1 MFGSTGTPWGGWPV
15 WAPLAVACAA
25 AVLTPSAQAARL
37 ALVIGN
43 AAYPDSPLKNPVNDA
58 QDMASKLTSLGF
70 QVEKVENL
78 RKSQIGRTL
87 SGFASRIR
95 PGDEVVVFYAGHGLQ
110 VKGVNYLPAVDA
122 DIQTEDD
129 VPLNSLSVNALM
141 DRLEEAKAGVKL
153 VFLDACRNNPYARA
167 FRSASRGLA
176 RVEGAPSGTLIL
188 FATRPGSVAADGT
201 GRNGLYTSQLLRFM
215 GTPGLNVESMHK
227 KVAAEVETASRGAQE
242 PWTEGSLKGDFYFN
256 SVVIQ
261 PPAPPVDA
269 EQQAW
274 EAAQRLNTLR
284 AYEAY
289 LSQYPQGKFA
299 PAARVMVAGLSPAPT
314 PTPTSVPVPPAP
326 RPAPMPTPTPAP
338 APAVPVQGQM
348 VQECVSGVCFEMVG
362 IPTGTFQMGSPDTE
376 KDRDSDEGPVH
387 TVNVKGFW
395 MGKTEVTQG
404 LWKAVMG
411 SNPSH
416 FSSCGDTCPVE
427 KVSWD
432 DAQEFIKK
440 LNGLTGKK
448 YRLPSEAEWEYAA
461 RAGTRTEFSTGRKI
475 EPTQANFD
483 GNYTYNGSSKG
494 DYKKNTVAV
503 CSYSANPWG
512 LCDMHGNVREWIQD
526 VYVNS
531 YNGAPNDG
539 SAREVNSVVAR
550 VLRDGSWYYFP
561 QNLRSANRDWVAPD
575 NRYNF
580 LGLRLARTN

>member
-1 MFGSTGTPWGGWPV
+1 M
-15 WAPLAVACAA
+15 
-25 AVLTPSAQAARL
+25 
-37 ALVIGN
+37 
-43 AAYPDSPLKNPVNDA
+43 
-58 QDMASKLTSLGF
+58 
-70 QVEKVENL
+70 
-78 RKSQIGRTL
+78 
-87 SGFASRIR
+87 
-95 PGDEVVVFYAGHGLQ
+95 
-110 VKGVNYLPAVDA
+110 
-122 DIQTEDD
+122 
-129 VPLNSLSVNALM
+129 
-141 DRLEEAKAGVKL
+141 
-153 VFLDACRNNPYARA
+153 FLDACRNNPYARA

-314 PTPTSVPVPPAP
+314 PAPVSAPVPPAP
-326 RPAPMPTPTPAP
+326 RPAPTPTPAP
-338 APAVPVQGQM
+338 APTPAAPVQGQT
-348 VQECVSGVCFEMVG
+348 VRECVQNICFELAA

-376 KDRDSDEGPVH
+376 SGRSSDEGPVH
-387 TVNVKGFW
+387 TVNVRGFW

-411 SNPSH
+411 SNPSG
-416 FSSCGDTCPVE
+416 FSSCGDSCPVE
-427 KVSWD
+427 RVSWD

-440 LNGLTGKK
+440 LNGLTGKQ
-448 YRLPSEAEWEYAA
+448 YRLPSEVEWEYAA
-461 RAGTRTEFSTGRKI
+461 RAGTKTRWSFGDQESQLG
-475 EPTQANFD
+475 EYAW
-483 GNYTYNGSSKG
+483 YTSNSDSKTHPVG
-494 DYKKNTVAV
+494 QKKP
-503 CSYSANPWG
+503 NPWG
-512 LCDMHGNVREWIQD
+512 LHDMHGNVLEWVQD
-526 VYVNS
+526 RWHIDY
-531 YNGAPNDG
+531 
-539 SAREVNSVVAR
+539 
-550 VLRDGSWYYFP
+550 
-561 QNLRSANRDWVAPD
+561 
-575 NRYNF
+575 
-580 LGLRLARTN
+580 